1 MTSRIARET
10 SYQLQPALLSGLYS
24 LDKAASQR
32 LPPLLVHLVK
42 LRVSQLNGCAFC
54 LQMHS
59 TEARKDGEQQQR
71 LDLLS
76 AWAEAPE
83 LFSAAEQAALHWA
96 EKLTLLASQRPT
108 DTDYQ
113 RVSSQ
118 FSDKQL
124 VDLTALI
131 MSINAWNRLAVGL
144 HFQPGR

>member
-1 MTSRIARET
+1 MTQRIARET

-24 LDKAASQR
+24 LDKAASQG

-54 LQMHS
+54 LHMHT
-59 TEARKDGEQQQR
+59 TEARNDGEQQQR

-76 AWAEAPE
+76 AWVDVPE

-96 EKLTLLASQRPT
+96 EKLTLLASQRPSEA
-108 DTDYQ
+108 DYQ

-118 FSDKQL
+118 FNDKQL
-124 VDLTALI
+124 VDLTALV